1 MAGLG
6 YQDPNGILLLR
17 NIWIWREELP
27 PRLSGSAN
35 PKRPFHAGWRWV
47 GIRNDIHPMMVAL
60 NWLELP
66 FSTWGWDGEDWKES
80 VLHGVSVANKK
91 NAHHFL
97 VALTQYLFP
106 DVCLSKH
113 GPGLGPFPQPSA
125 RKLGGGDMDWTK
137 PWGGR
142 GALRHCVWQQGAWV
156 IPRKDQLWQAVQEQR
171 VGQVWGLHGVYLQDL
186 FTC

>member
-1 MAGLG
+1 MNLEGRASSMAVRFSKPGDPFTQAKGEWVLEMISIQWWSPLIDWNSPSVLG
-6 YQDPNGILLLR
+6 G
-17 NIWIWREELP
+17 
-27 PRLSGSAN
+27 GTG
-35 PKRPFHAGWRWV
+35 K
-47 GIRNDIHPMMVAL
+47 
-60 NWLELP
+60 
-66 FSTWGWDGEDWKES
+66 DWKES

-91 NAHHFL
+91 NARRFL

-113 GPGLGPFPQPSA
+113 GPGLGPFPRASA

-186 FTC
+186 SPC